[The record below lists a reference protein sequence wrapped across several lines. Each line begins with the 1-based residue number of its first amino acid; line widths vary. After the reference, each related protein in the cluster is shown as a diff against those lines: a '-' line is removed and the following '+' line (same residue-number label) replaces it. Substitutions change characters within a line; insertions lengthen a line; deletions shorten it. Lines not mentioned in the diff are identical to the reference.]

1 MNQIL
6 AWGGFTVFIIAMLAL
21 DLFVFQRKPHE
32 IRVRES
38 LLLTAFWIFIALSF
52 NAGIALLR
60 GHQLALEFLTGFLI
74 EKSLSVDNIF
84 IFLLIFNYFRVPSSL
99 QPRVLFWGVLG
110 AIVLRAVFVI
120 AGIALIHAFHW
131 VIYVFGGILVVT
143 GIKMIFEKEEEIHPE
158 HNPVLKIFRKFM
170 PVTKNYEGDRFF
182 VKREGRLF
190 ATPLLVVLLLVE
202 STDVIFAVDSI
213 PAIFA
218 VTLDPF
224 IVYTSNIFAI
234 LGLRALYFA
243 LAGVMCKVYYLS
255 YGLAAI
261 LVFVG
266 VKMLISDYY
275 KIPIGFALGFI
286 AFVLAVSIAVSFLK
300 PPRECKF

>member
-6 AWGGFTVFIIAMLAL
+6 AWGGFTVFIIAMLAV
-21 DLFVFQRKPHE
+21 DLFIFQRKPHE

-60 GHQLALEFLTGFLI
+60 GHQLALEFFTGYLI

-84 IFLLIFNYFRVPSSL
+84 VFLLIFNYFRVPNSL
-99 QPRVLFWGVLG
+99 QPKVLFWGVLG

-120 AGIALIHAFHW
+120 AGIALIHTFHW
-131 VIYVFGGILVVT
+131 VIYVFGGILVAT
-143 GIKMIFEKEEEIHPE
+143 GLKMMFEKEKEVHPE
-158 HNPVLKIFRKFM
+158 KNPVLKVFRKFV
-170 PVTKNYEGDRFF
+170 PVTENYEGARFF
-182 VKREGRLF
+182 VKRGSKLF
-190 ATPLLVVLLLVE
+190 ATPLLIVLLVVE

-218 VTLDPF
+218 ITLDPF
-224 IVYTSNIFAI
+224 IVYTSNIFAV

-243 LAGVMCKVYYLS
+243 LAGIMCKVYYLS

-261 LVFVG
+261 LIFVG
-266 VKMLISDYY
+266 IKMLISEHYR
-275 KIPIGFALGFI
+275 IPIGFALGFI
-286 AFVLAVSIAVSFLK
+286 ALVLIGSVVISFLK
-300 PPRECKF
+300 PPKECNL